1 MKHQKHLPVYP
12 WSFLL
17 LIELREP
24 IHVRSMTMVVDSAQQ
39 ERSNWINQD
48 PCMWRKRRYSTTSKL
63 ALVTKSLHMQR
74 QAFFR
79 FTGRNKK
86 KTRGPSNYEIIWI
99 KYAKFKN
106 INSYIYI
113 DLFVLFH
120 LILSRNE
127 NIHLN
132 EAL

>member
-12 WSFLL
+12 WSFLV
-17 LIELREP
+17 LIELRKP
-24 IHVRSMTMVVDSAQQ
+24 IHVRSVTMVVDSAQQ

-63 ALVTKSLHMQR
+63 ALVTKPLHMQR

-79 FTGRNKK
+79 FTGRNKE

-99 KYAKFKN
+99 KRAKFKN

-113 DLFVLFH
+113 DLFVFFFY
-120 LILSRNE
+120 LILSRNK
-127 NIHLN
+127 NIHLRT
-132 EAL
+132 